1 MVKILYNGE
10 LLCTFATAH
19 YLNLSRLAIAVTFT
33 PQEFTNVTQ
42 QGFFSP
48 KDQDFKL
55 YQHTITSD

>member
-1 MVKILYNGE
+1 MYFCNSTLND
-10 LLCTFATAH
+10 
-19 YLNLSRLAIAVTFT
+19 LNLSRLAIAVTFT